1 MYSFIWEKMFFKYFR
16 TNTFGSVQN
25 TSKSTGVGDS
35 IFEYLQYITKQMFT
49 DTYVFI
55 INVIEIK
62 K

>member
-1 MYSFIWEKMFFKYFR
+1 MQFDMRKDVFKYFR

-25 TSKSTGVGDS
+25 TSKSVGVGDS
-35 IFEYLQYITKQMFT
+35 IFEYLQYISKEMFT

-55 INVIEIK
+55 INVTEIK